1 MFKLVKVDFFL
12 KRQDL
17 LLPVSTQQAYSK
29 QTNINKLYFNQE
41 KRIHPELLTGYDAD
55 TLHDLVL

>member
-1 MFKLVKVDFFL
+1 MRSRFYVMFKLVKVDFFL

-41 KRIHPELLTGYDAD
+41 KRIHPELLT
-55 TLHDLVL
+55 